1 LNLNLVTVETADQV
15 VLHGVFY
22 EGDYNKPAVIIMH
35 GAAMNFYTGVGRFLP
50 GIINPQGYACLS
62 ANNRGHDFGTAPD
75 GDKKPVLG
83 LMRER
88 FQDCVHDV
96 RAWVDYLHRG
106 GYQKVVLLGNSQAI
120 PKILYAQ
127 NLEQFSRV
135 AGLVLVGP
143 PPSVSKMMRYLVSD
157 NYYERGLFKANELAE
172 LGMDDQLIVLRG
184 RGTMPWIFT
193 PGTFLSFYGPDTPA
207 DTEKLI
213 RKVFCPVLL
222 VRGSKDFEPVSR
234 ELLQSIKK
242 NAGQPE
248 DCEIVE
254 IEGADHFY
262 SQHEEALGRIILQW
276 LGKLNLAPSPAAI

>member
-1 LNLNLVTVETADQV
+1 LNTEIVAVETEDQV
-15 VLHGVFY
+15 VLQGAFFA
-22 EGDYNKPAVIIMH
+22 GDTDRPAVIIMH

-50 GIINPQGYACLS
+50 EIISPQGYACLS
-62 ANNRGHDFGTAPD
+62 VNNRGHDFGTAPD
-75 GDKKPVLG
+75 GDRKPVLG

-88 FQDCVHDV
+88 FRDCVYDV
-96 RAWVDYLHRG
+96 RAWIDYMHRR
-106 GYQKVVLLGNSQAI
+106 GYHHIVLLGHSQAI

-127 NLEQFSRV
+127 NTEQFSTV
-135 AGLVLVGP
+135 AGMVLVGP

-207 DTEKLI
+207 DTEELV
-213 RKVFCPVLL
+213 RKVRCPLLL
-222 VRGSKDFEPVSR
+222 VRGSSDFEPVSR
-234 ELLQSIKK
+234 ELLHNIKK
-242 NAGQPE
+242 NAGQPNE
-248 DCEIVE
+248 CEIVE

-262 SQHEEALGRIILQW
+262 SRHEGALGCAILQW
-276 LGKLNLAPSPAAI
+276 LGNRVPGRTR